1 VSFFY
6 ATKASMTT
14 NTTRQKLEDASMT
27 LYELKRRKMKEDF
40 YYFFTQVWYVL
51 EPNNKMEENWHIK
64 YLCYIAEMVAK
75 DIGENRPHRHAQI
88 LINICPR
95 SLKSLIFNVALPIY
109 TWLLNPSIPIISNSY
124 SSTLGEGFARKRNT
138 FMNSRLFQSLYGDRI
153 KINRSEGGRDT
164 VMETENTERGVI
176 FVSSTEGTIVGK
188 GLLLGVNDDPTKSSE
203 ALQPKALETSIRFY
217 NESMWT
223 RRNNPSVAVI
233 ITIMQRLAQGDL
245 SGYLIDNFSDD
256 EEALLHINLPLIAD
270 GTEKIP
276 YKQEFIKRYPEEK
289 HNIYKNGYF
298 FTGRFDTKFIRDI
311 KKRGEIFYNTQYLQ
325 NPLPSDGIIFKREW
339 FEIIP
344 YKEFLDLKRKNN
356 LRSTHIAD
364 TAYTKNTINDPSGLL
379 TYYNHDGTTYI
390 TDFITAHIDSAK
402 LPQWLEEQSIRAGYT
417 DRSVITVEPK
427 GSGKTVVS
435 LAKTTTKSNII
446 EYKYPSSAKVN
457 INMSKEERAHAIT
470 SMVEAGKVVIVE
482 GTWNEKFISQV
493 VTFPLAKNDEAV
505 DTLVMAVLRSHYVD
519 SRYKKFG
526 LRKAN

>member
-1 VSFFY
+1 
-6 ATKASMTT
+6 MTQ
-14 NTTRQKLEDASMT
+14 TTQQRQKLEDAAMQ
-27 LYELKRRKMKEDF
+27 LVELQRRRLSKDF
-40 YYFFTQVWYVL
+40 YYFFQQTWKIL
-51 EPNNKMEENWHIK
+51 EPHNKLEENWHIK
-64 YLCYIAEMVAK
+64 YLCFIAEQIAIDVAN
-75 DIGENRPHRHAQI
+75 GTPHKHSQV

-95 SLKSLIFNVALPIY
+95 SLKSFIFNISLPVFAW
-109 TWLLNPSIPIISNSY
+109 TLNPSLPIITSSY

-138 FMNSRLFQSLYGDRI
+138 LMNSRWFQRLYGDKIRI
-153 KINRSEGGRDT
+153 SRAEGGRDT
-164 VMETENTERGVI
+164 VGETENTEQGMI
-176 FVSSTEGTIVGK
+176 YVSSTDGTIVGK
-188 GLLLGVNDDPTKSSE
+188 GLLLGINDDPVKAGE
-203 ALQPKALETSIRFY
+203 ALQPKALEKSITFY

-223 RRNNPSVAVI
+223 RRNTPSVAVI

-245 SGYLIDNFSDD
+245 AGYLIDNFSDD

-276 YKQEFIKRYPEEK
+276 YKHDFLKRYPEEK

-339 FEIIP
+339 FEIMP
-344 YKEFLDLKRKNN
+344 YKEFLDIKRKNN

-379 TYYNHDGTTYI
+379 TYYNHDGITYI
-390 TDFITAHIDSAK
+390 TDFTTAHIDSAK

-435 LAKTTTKSNII
+435 LSKTTTKSNII

-526 LRKAN
+526 LRKVN